1 MINISEEDEEVLFRA
16 GVCLAEICGRDIDDL
31 TVEMII
37 TKLGAVLQVK
47 TTFLQVYELICNRN
61 KVCFKYCL
69 VAEH

>member
-47 TTFLQVYELICNRN
+47 TTFLHMSSFVTGTKFASNI
-61 KVCFKYCL
+61 V
-69 VAEH
+69 